1 MKKFILVSIVMTSI
15 LAVIT
20 YLITKTTSWF
30 IDTKWVW
37 LSLGFFFLLTNM
49 VFFMVSNAIGRRNQ
63 TFMYAMGGS
72 MGLRFI
78 LSIGFILAYLQF
90 GADREIGIIVYF
102 MLMYLLYTIFE
113 IYFLLTNLRAAKNEN
128 TGDTKN

>member
-1 MKKFILVSIVMTSI
+1 MLISMVLTGI
-15 LAVIT
+15 LAGVT
-20 YLITKTTSWF
+20 YAATSGTDWF
-30 IDTKWVW
+30 VDTKWVW
-37 LSLGFFFLLTNM
+37 LSLSFFFLLTNL

-63 TFMYAMGGS
+63 TFIYAMGGS

-78 LSIGFILAYLQF
+78 LSIGFILSYLQF
-90 GADREIGIIVYF
+90 GGEREIGIIVYF

-113 IYFLLTNLRAAKNEN
+113 IYFILANLRAAKNDK

>member
-1 MKKFILVSIVMTSI
+1 MFISVVMTLI
-15 LAVIT
+15 LAGIT
-20 YLITKTTSWF
+20 YAIINTTNWF

-37 LSLGFFFLLTNM
+37 FSLSFFFLLTNL
-49 VFFMVSNAIGRRNQ
+49 VFFMVSNAMGRRNQ

-78 LSIGFILAYLQF
+78 LSIGFIVSYLQF
-90 GADREIGIIVYF
+90 GGEREIGIIVYF

-113 IYFLLTNLRAAKNEN
+113 IYFLLANLRAAKNDK
-128 TGDTKN
+128 TGDAKN